1 MMKRLAMLVL
11 LLIFAVPSTA
21 ELIRCRTADGTL
33 VFTEDPTQA
42 PKGCQPVEAPVGGS
56 TLNIV
61 PSQDDLPSVAR
72 PTDDDKTLADSA
84 EEVAR
89 WRTEAE
95 ELVAR
100 YTDAQKRR
108 RRASFML
115 DKQAAMREMTG
126 LRAEKSALLTRLD
139 DSNLDRTEQR
149 QIRTILDGI
158 PEL

>member
-1 MMKRLAMLVL
+1 MMKRLMLVL
-11 LLIFAVPSTA
+11 LVLLLAVPATA

-33 VFTEDPTQA
+33 LFTEDPNQV

-61 PSQDDLPSVAR
+61 PSQDDLPSAAR
-72 PTDDDKTLADSA
+72 PTDENKTLTDSA
-84 EEVAR
+84 EEVTSL
-89 WRTEAE
+89 RTAAE

-100 YTDAQKRR
+100 YKDAQKRR
-108 RRASFML
+108 RRDSFMV
-115 DKQAAMREMTG
+115 DKQAAMREMAD
-126 LRAEKSALLTRLD
+126 LRSEKSALLTRLD
-139 DSNLDRTEQR
+139 DSNLYRTERR